1 MEEIEVKISLSKIL
15 ELALVEERNKIRK
28 FYLDTLGKPTA
39 DIMDTYVA
47 TESEILKLI
56 RQ

>member
-1 MEEIEVKISLSKIL
+1 MEEIEVKISLTKVL
-15 ELALVEERNKIRK
+15 ELALAEERNKIRK

-39 DIMDTYVA
+39 DIMDTYVP

-56 RQ
+56 KQ